1 MHFIGNI
8 WRFKTRQ
15 LVVSV
20 DAFEDDDLDLSFD
33 DDGSV
38 RAGLDSGEFV
48 AFTARARVTDSMGG
62 ELATDFL
69 GGCIYRS
76 LAEFGSSHRDPDPMN
91 RNCSIMR
98 AGRNVGICHYFP
110 DMVKTVCKEARRAL
124 LCRPKLYIRETNM
137 TTYRVL
143 AIAAGE
149 NWTGQA
155 EEVGEA
161 NTKEEAVAL
170 VKRLGYPVLVEGEGG
185 CVDCYDAEDAP
196 SVYGIEVDGRGAISV
211 TYTADEA
218 R

>member
-20 DAFEDDDLDLSFD
+20 DAFEDDD
-33 DDGSV
+33 GSV

-48 AFTARARVTDSMGG
+48 AFIARARVTDSMGG

-69 GGCIYRS
+69 GSCIYRS

-98 AGRNVGICHYFP
+98 AGQDVAIGHYFP

-124 LCRPKLYIRETNM
+124 LRRPKLYIRE
-137 TTYRVL
+137 
-143 AIAAGE
+143 
-149 NWTGQA
+149 
-155 EEVGEA
+155 
-161 NTKEEAVAL
+161 
-170 VKRLGYPVLVEGEGG
+170 
-185 CVDCYDAEDAP
+185 
-196 SVYGIEVDGRGAISV
+196 GAI
-211 TYTADEA
+211 
-218 R
+218 